1 MFIRLLRC
9 PKPHTLPVDMPT
21 QMKMS
26 FVTKQNQA
34 KITWVILNFFTD
46 GLSKLA
52 PFFLTGISLFLENL
66 HFVWKQ
72 P

>member
-1 MFIRLLRC
+1 MFMRLLRC

-34 KITWVILNFFTD
+34 KFTWVILNFFTD

-52 PFFLTGISLFLENL
+52 PYFLIGISLFLENL
-66 HFVWKQ
+66 HFVWEQ
-72 P
+72 F